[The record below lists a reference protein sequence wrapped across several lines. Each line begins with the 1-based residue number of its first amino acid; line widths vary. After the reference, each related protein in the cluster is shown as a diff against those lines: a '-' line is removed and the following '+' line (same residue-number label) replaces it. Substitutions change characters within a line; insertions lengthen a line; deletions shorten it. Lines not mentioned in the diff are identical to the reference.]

1 MRRLLARGFGLHL
14 FRCGAALLA
23 RIQISLRF
31 GLARRF
37 GAAALQPARVGFLAL
52 IALISSLLPALAA
65 TRGSEDAAGVTLLA
79 IALMLPLW
87 SVTVTEWPIAL
98 RRVQVSIAI
107 LIGVVAVG
115 LNAVFTPAQLGE
127 LGETH
132 WRLELLL
139 AFTAAMALRV
149 VPGRL
154 LHERS

>member
-1 MRRLLARGFGLHL
+1 
-14 FRCGAALLA
+14 
-23 RIQISLRF
+23 
-31 GLARRF
+31 
-37 GAAALQPARVGFLAL
+37 
-52 IALISSLLPALAA
+52 
-65 TRGSEDAAGVTLLA
+65 
-79 IALMLPLW
+79 MLPLW
-87 SVTVTEWPIAL
+87 SVTVTDWPISL